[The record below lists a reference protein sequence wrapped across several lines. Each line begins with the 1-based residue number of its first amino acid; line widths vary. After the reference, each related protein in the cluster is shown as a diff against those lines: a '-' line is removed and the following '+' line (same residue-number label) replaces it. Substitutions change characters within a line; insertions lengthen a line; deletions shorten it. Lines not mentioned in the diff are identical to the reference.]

1 MPKSPDSH
9 PRTLADQFRSW
20 SGEQLTSLLEAR
32 PDLGFPAP
40 KDSRQLAA
48 RAVTNR
54 SVRPALDSLNAFQLL
69 VLQAL
74 CQDQHLPGPAPEID
88 AATDELVGLG
98 LAWGDPVVPTNMVR
112 DLLQAPPGPA
122 RVDLSSLSAAQ
133 VMLLHKLDE
142 SHQEGVLT
150 ATTGPGAELVE
161 AGLLVRRGTQ
171 AVQLPWSVRLAL
183 RASQRRELHQPPSLA
198 TSQVD
203 PKQVDRVAAGAALE
217 FCRRV
222 EALLDLW
229 GKSPPPALRNGGL
242 GIRDLRATAKALHLD
257 ETEAALVIEV
267 AHAAGLLAHGGT
279 DELGWAH
286 LPTDD
291 FDTWQGH
298 DTLTRW
304 LRLARAWLS
313 TEHLIGLVGARL
325 ADKPVNALTPE
336 LNHPWA
342 PALRQDILAQLPH
355 APGLALAASTGLP
368 TLRGRLHWIHPRR
381 PIDRL
386 DQLPQL
392 LNEAATLGLTGLGA
406 LSSLGRALSPTQ
418 PSSQS
423 PGKSPEDEQSDL
435 SALFPAPV
443 EHVILQADHTAV
455 APGPLT
461 PELTRTFGLLGE
473 VESTGGATV
482 YRFTEGS
489 IRRGFDAGWSAAELH
504 DFFTRVSQTPA
515 PQSLSYLIDDLARR
529 FGTLRV
535 GRASSFLRSDDP
547 EALAELLHHPLART
561 LRLRP
566 LAPTVAVTDLPLNTV
581 IDQLREAG
589 MAPVVES
596 PDGVVQLT
604 GVQGHRTHTPKRA
617 AHAPIA
623 RRSAQIQAAVRAIQA
638 GDRAAAD
645 SGQLTEVKTPA
656 DIIALL
662 HQALD
667 TGEEL
672 VIGYV
677 GNDGVSWE
685 RPVRPIRV
693 EGGQLLAH
701 DSRSGHPARFVV
713 HRITFARPMGSP
725 PTPHLGRQT

>member
-122 RVDLSSLSAAQ
+122 EVDLGSLSTAQ

-142 SHQEGVLT
+142 SQQEGVLT
-150 ATTGPGAELVE
+150 ATTGPGADLLE
-161 AGLLVRRGTQ
+161 AGLLVRRGAR

-183 RASQRRELHQPPSLA
+183 RTSQGRGLHQPPTIP

-203 PKQVDRVAAGAALE
+203 PQQVDRVAAGAALE
-217 FCRRV
+217 FSRRV

-242 GIRDLRATAKALHLD
+242 GIRDLRTTAKALHLD
-257 ETEAALVIEV
+257 ETEVALLIEV
-267 AHAAGLLAHGGT
+267 AHAAGLLARGGT

-291 FDTWQGH
+291 FDRWQEQ

-304 LRLARAWLS
+304 WQLAWAWLS
-313 TEHLIGLVGARL
+313 TEHLIGLVGARV

-342 PALRQDILAQLPH
+342 PALREDLLAQLPSV
-355 APGLALAASTGLP
+355 PGMALAATTGLP
-368 TLRGRLHWIHPRR
+368 ALRERLHWIHPRR

-386 DQLPQL
+386 DHLPQL
-392 LNEAATLGLTGLGA
+392 LKEAAALGLTGLGA
-406 LSSLGRALSPTQ
+406 LSSLGGALTHAQ
-418 PSSQS
+418 TVGQSSADQQS
-423 PGKSPEDEQSDL
+423 EL
-435 SALFPAPV
+435 IALFPAPV

-461 PELTRTFGLLGE
+461 PELTRTLGLLGE

-596 PDGVVQLT
+596 PDGVVQLA
-604 GVQGHRTHTPKRA
+604 GVQGHRTHTPKRS